1 MAIATSMSK
10 LLNKIERRLGTQVLN
25 LPEHLQKDKWAQVI
39 IDDSLDT
46 FSRFFPHKV
55 LYKIDTV
62 NDKGPDG
69 YYYIDESRFGGDV
82 TIYGIKDLALETF
95 AKSITSIDG
104 GYYNMY
110 DRIYGFEDKLYAQM
124 TADIAST
131 YNTGIFVEFEFPN
144 KIAIKNATNANL
156 VGNMGLIDIYVFVKH
171 APSLAT
177 ISPTKMEEFERLA
190 IIDIKVFLYE
200 GLKHF
205 DGLET
210 VYSNIDLKISEWSSA
225 DNERES
231 LVEKYKDQ
239 YVSAANFNQP
249 IIYTV

>member
-1 MAIATSMSK
+1 MALATSMTK
-10 LLNKIERRLGTQVLN
+10 LLNKIERRLGTAVLN

-39 IDDSLDT
+39 IDDTLDT

-82 TIYGIKDLALETF
+82 TIYGVKDLALETF
-95 AKSITSIDG
+95 AKSTISIDG
-104 GYYNMY
+104 GYYNIY
-110 DRIYGFEDKLYAQM
+110 DRVYGFEDMMYAQM
-124 TADIAST
+124 SADLASG
-131 YNTGIFVEFEFPN
+131 YNTGIFVEFEYPN
-144 KIAIKNATNANL
+144 KIAIKNATNTNL
-156 VGNMGLIDIYVFVKH
+156 VGNMGLVDVYLLVKH
-171 APSLAT
+171 APNLAT
-177 ISPTKMEEFERLA
+177 ISPTKMEEFEKLA
-190 IIDIKVFLYE
+190 IIDIKIFLYE
-200 GLKHF
+200 GLKYF

-210 VYSNIDLKISEWSSA
+210 VYSNIDLKISEWSNA
-225 DNERES
+225 DSERES
-231 LVEKYKDQ
+231 LIEKYKDQ